1 MLGTDDKEY
10 VKDILVNDDPFLY
23 LGAGFS
29 YGAKNK
35 DGKTIPCADELKT
48 IVLAEINQ
56 RDPKS
61 YKEFENKSLPD
72 VCQGLKDLDEGRYI
86 EVITNALKGFEPLN
100 FHHYITDYKWQNI
113 FTVDIDDLVEKV
125 FKKQGQKIQV
135 FYKSD
140 NSDKKNSKAQCLF
153 KLHGCANHPENGIV
167 FARSEYFESIANST
181 DFRLLQL
188 TCAFNS
194 NCFFVIGTEMRE
206 ADIEYFK
213 EIYKKSG
220 SSLVKFPV
228 VFVNPKPSRSFENMV
243 KKDKRFKLLRC
254 TAEDFLN
261 FLHEECNTFTKTY
274 YTFKSLQKRNKLLT
288 IETLKEGVRDEE
300 STYMSKLYF
309 GNAPVWNDLF
319 FDFIIEH
326 SGIIEAKNIIHSSK
340 KRVIIFYGSLYSGKT
355 SLLMRLYSELSRNRE
370 FLCLYNAADELS
382 LDRIRHLMK
391 NVSND
396 TNIEK
401 IYLFYDDVGEDYSE
415 FEKVLQ
421 LDSRIILVGTSYELI
436 HRRKKYALDTVDSE
450 LIAIKNDLADDDIG
464 LIKEKFDEKGLSG
477 ELIQKD
483 VLEWEKIINKTENI
497 VSALY
502 KITESLT
509 FRERFEE
516 IITSS
521 GNFKEHKYYKI
532 LLIAAMCYK
541 VGIPYIRSEML
552 AADNI
557 YITKKLVEDCCDYLT
572 ITENNAI
579 KIKSSFIADAILKI
593 PDLHSDMKKSVINI
607 CISIS
612 SNIKE
617 RGMSYHKKVYEYL
630 TKFRYLKNIL
640 CFSNNDIIE
649 IYSELKK
656 YYSEMSY
663 YWLQLGLVEQN
674 ENEFKYA
681 LRHFRSAN
689 KINPRSYG
697 ILHALARNY
706 CKEAQ
711 CIDSKVQSRHCF
723 EEGTKKLLELIEN
736 DLYLS
741 SKSYA
746 VHSLIYET
754 IHYYTESHLQFPND
768 KILFYKELLKE
779 AMEKD
784 NYDDMMVQLD
794 KKFTDFCKCKLKDN
808 DINYIEYENNLDY

>member
-1 MLGTDDKEY
+1 M
-10 VKDILVNDDPFLY
+10 
-23 LGAGFS
+23 S
-29 YGAKNK
+29 
-35 DGKTIPCADELKT
+35 
-48 IVLAEINQ
+48 
-56 RDPKS
+56 
-61 YKEFENKSLPD
+61 
-72 VCQGLKDLDEGRYI
+72 
-86 EVITNALKGFEPLN
+86 
-100 FHHYITDYKWQNI
+100 
-113 FTVDIDDLVEKV
+113 
-125 FKKQGQKIQV
+125 KI
-135 FYKSD
+135 Y
-140 NSDKKNSKAQCLF
+140 
-153 KLHGCANHPENGIV
+153 
-167 FARSEYFESIANST
+167 
-181 DFRLLQL
+181 
-188 TCAFNS
+188 
-194 NCFFVIGTEMRE
+194 
-206 ADIEYFK
+206 
-213 EIYKKSG
+213 
-220 SSLVKFPV
+220 
-228 VFVNPKPSRSFENMV
+228 FVNEHI
-243 KKDKRFKLLRC
+243 C
-254 TAEDFLN
+254 
-261 FLHEECNTFTKTY
+261 
-274 YTFKSLQKRNKLLT
+274 
-288 IETLKEGVRDEE
+288 
-300 STYMSKLYF
+300 
-309 GNAPVWNDLF
+309 NDLF
-319 FDFIIEH
+319 FDFIIEY
-326 SGIIEAKNIIHSSK
+326 SGILEAKNIIHSSK
-340 KRVIIFYGSLYSGKT
+340 KRVVIFYGPLYSGKT
-355 SLLMRLYSELSRNRE
+355 SLLMKLYFELSRNRE
-370 FLCLYNAADELS
+370 FLCLYNTADDFS
-382 LDRIRHLMK
+382 LDRIKYLIQRIP
-391 NVSND
+391 D
-396 TNIEK
+396 NINIKK

-421 LDSRIILVGTSYELI
+421 LDSRIILVGTAYELI
-436 HRRKKYALDTVDSE
+436 HRRKKYALDNIDSE
-450 LIAIKNDLADDDIG
+450 LIAVKNSLTDNDIS
-464 LIKEKFDEKGLSG
+464 LIKEKFDEKGLAG

-483 VLEWEKIINKTENI
+483 VPEWEKIINKTENI

-502 KITESLT
+502 KITESLV

-552 AADNI
+552 AVDNI

-593 PDLHSDMKKSVINI
+593 SDLHSDMKKFVINI
-607 CISIS
+607 CTSIS
-612 SNIKE
+612 SDIKE

-630 TKFRYLKNIL
+630 TKFRYLKTIL

-649 IYSELKK
+649 IYNELKK

-674 ENEFKYA
+674 ENEFEYA
-681 LRHFRSAN
+681 LRHFKSAN

-711 CIDSKVQSRHCF
+711 YIDSKVQSRHCF

-768 KILFYKELLKE
+768 KILFYKKLLKE